1 MFVNETNDLGLF
13 MLRSAPER
21 YEEFVIAAFIAD
33 EDMWTRMR
41 GCVCVR
47 AQHGTEIEVNDFT
60 AKERYWLF
68 IAVRNYRKALGK
80 FGVINDEAVMLGL
93 RFAAAQGKDVPL
105 EGKPLADVMELFH
118 KLSVITAENA
128 RAVINGTWVTWIT
141 YAQLNYAMTDLRRG
155 GFNGDIMSKADR
167 LARIKSDIA
176 TAANLEEDVVSSVDD
191 IWILDEENTERIPLG
206 RTFKAL
212 SEITG
217 GGPGKGEHI
226 LAVVPTGGGKTT
238 LACQLGA
245 EIAASGRH
253 VLLISTEQHA
263 RQLIP
268 RMVSCLS
275 YNMALNAYDRILSK
289 PIKDGITTSKL
300 ESFSAG
306 QRDIHN
312 RIHDAIGPYMHIA
325 SWNSK
330 SYTIADIPAM
340 IEKEN
345 AKLEDSS
352 LDMVILDWIGGAIVK
367 GETDSNKKRL
377 VLYSAAEQMHT
388 VAEQYNVACMST
400 CQTNEK
406 GKHVWEVTSEH
417 IADCKNL
424 PDTAEVAF
432 GISCMPASPE
442 KDLSADGESTYSKKQ
457 RLTCFKSRKAEA
469 IKTDI
474 ERNFAYQRFN
484 QL

>member
-217 GGPGKGEHI
+217 GGS
-226 LAVVPTGGGKTT
+226 V
-238 LACQLGA
+238 
-245 EIAASGRH
+245 GR
-253 VLLISTEQHA
+253 
-263 RQLIP
+263 
-268 RMVSCLS
+268 
-275 YNMALNAYDRILSK
+275 
-289 PIKDGITTSKL
+289 
-300 ESFSAG
+300 
-306 QRDIHN
+306 
-312 RIHDAIGPYMHIA
+312 
-325 SWNSK
+325 
-330 SYTIADIPAM
+330 
-340 IEKEN
+340 
-345 AKLEDSS
+345 
-352 LDMVILDWIGGAIVK
+352 IV
-367 GETDSNKKRL
+367 GL
-377 VLYSAAEQMHT
+377 
-388 VAEQYNVACMST
+388 
-400 CQTNEK
+400 
-406 GKHVWEVTSEH
+406 
-417 IADCKNL
+417 
-424 PDTAEVAF
+424 
-432 GISCMPASPE
+432 
-442 KDLSADGESTYSKKQ
+442 
-457 RLTCFKSRKAEA
+457 
-469 IKTDI
+469 
-474 ERNFAYQRFN
+474 
-484 QL
+484 